1 MLYLQNYVPTVFEN
15 YTASFEIDKHRIELN
30 MWDTSGKKLLLFLL
44 HPRGR
49 ITLPAADGRFSMS
62 FRLQHL
68 LFVAGPASPL
78 GPASAFLPGPSSVCD
93 WLFPCFGFCQA
104 PGGVGDKGLRVWII
118 ETGCA

>member
-1 MLYLQNYVPTVFEN
+1 MIYLQNYVPTVFEN

-49 ITLPAADGRFSMS
+49 ITLTSADGRLSIS

-78 GPASAFLPGPSSVCD
+78 GARVCIPSWAV
-93 WLFPCFGFCQA
+93 
-104 PGGVGDKGLRVWII
+104 LRVWLALPMLWLLSG
-118 ETGCA
+118 TGRGGGGGIKGCGCG